1 METKK
6 RTIKKIFGLFG
17 LLFFIAIALASASAE
32 QAYKSSG
39 WDGSYGQQ
47 TIQHIQQASRGGKYI
62 GNASSN
68 SEAAQMAKNAGYS
81 GYNYYP
87 STGEVFGY

>member
-6 RTIKKIFGLFG
+6 RIVKLAMGYVG
-17 LLFFIAIALASASAE
+17 LLIFVGFALASSSA
-32 QAYKSSG
+32 QHAYNSSG
-39 WDGSYGQQ
+39 WEGSYGQQ
-47 TIQHIQQASRGGKYI
+47 TMQHLSQSQRGGKYV
-62 GNASSN
+62 GNASSEE
-68 SEAAQMAKNAGYS
+68 EAKSMAAKAGYS